1 MELTVAELQGVC
13 HLPCWG
19 RQSHRRPFQGRTWGR
34 RSNEGPWSFLRL
46 PCHQFQPEGQGQRG
60 PPRRGPRHPF
70 LPSQPWKSQATQRSW
85 CVRQDMGN
93 HFQLPVTHHK
103 VVSDCWDTT
112 DTDSQTVGI
121 LQTLIHR
128 LLGYYRHWFTD
139 CWDTTDRFTD
149 CWDATDTDWQT
160 VGMLQTLIHRLL
172 GCYRH
177 RFTRLL
183 GSYRQIHRLLGCY
196 RHWFTDCWDATD
208 TDSQTVGILQ
218 TDSQKPCY
226 PKMYMKWGRKNN
238 PKWKKHMK
246 WSTGTKR
253 KEDTLYSQG
262 WQHSQNSPNTNGF
275 LTNKT
280 HPYSNSHA
288 KSKRHQ
294 HTGLQKL
301 TNFY

>member
-112 DTDSQTVGI
+112 DTDSQIVGI

-128 LLGYYRHWFTD
+128 LLGYYR
-139 CWDTTDRFTD
+139 
-149 CWDATDTDWQT
+149 
-160 VGMLQTLIHRLL
+160 
-172 GCYRH
+172 
-177 RFTRLL
+177 
-183 GSYRQIHRLLGCY
+183 QIHRSHVTQKCIWNGVEKTIQNERNTWNEVQEQKGKKIHC
-196 RHWFTDCWDATD
+196 TVKA
-208 TDSQTVGILQ
+208 DSTAKILQ
-218 TDSQKPCY
+218 TPTVFLPTKLILTLTAMLKVKDTNTQVCRSWQT
-226 PKMYMKWGRKNN
+226 
-238 PKWKKHMK
+238 
-246 WSTGTKR
+246 ST
-253 KEDTLYSQG
+253 
-262 WQHSQNSPNTNGF
+262 
-275 LTNKT
+275 
-280 HPYSNSHA
+280 
-288 KSKRHQ
+288 KSL
-294 HTGLQKL
+294 G
-301 TNFY
+301 